1 MSYYNHKKHS
11 SQKPKYYYRHEPK
24 GTSPM
29 TPEDE
34 LRLLSF
40 SVPQAPPTKPK
51 ISDYKLTEKAFNKYE
66 SHPEKAERHRKYDIG
81 CMPLFVYWGIV
92 ALGYFVCSF
101 FDNLDV
107 GVVLGSCLVLG
118 FLGMFVWAF
127 FTENYNKVQAYDSY
141 KSGIKRYEDELSKYQ
156 AKLKRKEDLE
166 RQIREK
172 ARALKAFIDGSEGDQ
187 YLHSLAVQLKG
198 VDVFKYRTEDTWR
211 DMTPREF
218 EFGVG
223 DVFASLGYR
232 VNVTKE
238 SSDGGVDIIL
248 TKNGQTT
255 YVQCKHYATTTPVAA
270 HEVREFFGVCMQKH
284 FNGIFVHTSNLTSS
298 AQEFVSEPGV
308 KRYLKI
314 VSLSQLIS
322 LEKKGCAELLDLN
335 SKSSNSFDFLREVI
349 NNKSYFDCRYYWL
362 YNHLFDSS
370 ASASQFM
377 RSLKEWEGM
386 RYAVISETPETIQSP
401 LFTIVLGSS
410 EAIRQLSRHK
420 VVIERF
426 PEK

>member
-1 MSYYNHKKHS
+1 MSYYNHKKHCYHH
-11 SQKPKYYYRHEPK
+11 PGKYHYHEPK
-24 GTSPM
+24 DTRPM

-34 LRLLSF
+34 LRLLSYN
-40 SVPQAPPTKPK
+40 VPKVPPTKPK
-51 ISDYKLTEKAFNKYE
+51 IVDYKLTEKVLNKYE
-66 SHPEKAERHRKYDIG
+66 KYPEKAERHRKYDIG
-81 CMPLFVYWGIV
+81 CMPLFAYWGIV

-101 FDNLDV
+101 FDELDV
-107 GVVLGSCLVLG
+107 GIVMVSCLVLG
-118 FLGMFVWAF
+118 FTGMFVWAF
-127 FTENYNKVQAYDSY
+127 FTENHNNVQAYDSY

-156 AKLKRKEDLE
+156 AKLKHKEDLE
-166 RQIREK
+166 RLIREK
-172 ARALKAFIDGSEGDQ
+172 ARALKGFIDGNEGEQ
-187 YLHSLAVQLKG
+187 YLRSLAVQLKG
-198 VDVFKYRTEDTWR
+198 IDVFKYRTEDTWR
-211 DMTPREF
+211 CMTPREF

-223 DVFASLGYR
+223 DVFARLGYR

-248 TKNGQTT
+248 TKNGKTT

-308 KRYLKI
+308 KRYLEI
-314 VSLSQLIS
+314 VSLHQLIG

-335 SKSSNSFDFLREVI
+335 SKASNSFDFLREVI
-349 NNKSYFDCRYYWL
+349 NDRSYIDCRYYWL
-362 YNHLFDSS
+362 YNHLFDSL

-377 RSLKEWEGM
+377 KSLKEWGGM
-386 RYAVISETPETIQSP
+386 QYAIISETPETIQSS
-401 LFTIVLGSS
+401 LYIIILGSS
-410 EAIRQLSRHK
+410 EAIRQLSRHR

-426 PEK
+426 PAN